1 MDSLSVWSSVVKF
14 PDQVDQVLKELSVV
28 PIADSCRIVKNIVVS
43 GMGGSALGGRIA
55 ASLERESLHIPI
67 IVSTEFHLP
76 NFVDQNTLVVISSYS
91 GNTEETLAS
100 LSEAQSRNA
109 VIFGI
114 CTGGKLAGLIK
125 QKIINGYI
133 IDPVNNPSNQ
143 PRMSLGYAVMSIV
156 AMLNYCGHITLPENL
171 SDLVPYLRSR
181 QSESEKYLS
190 LARHLTGRIPVFI
203 VSEHLKGATHAIKNQ
218 INENAKNFV
227 CQFDLPELN
236 HHLLEGLTFPKTN
249 PENLFFVF
257 IKSNHYH
264 PEVQKRYSLTEEAV
278 KRQNIPYLEICLD
291 GPNRFFETFEL
302 LQAAGYIGF
311 YLSQA
316 NGVDPGPIPWVDW
329 YKDEIRKV
337 V

>member
-1 MDSLSVWSSVVKF
+1 VDSLNVWSSVIKF
-14 PDQVDQVLKELSVV
+14 PDQVDQVLKELSSV
-28 PIADSCRIVKNIVVS
+28 PISDSCRIVKNIVVS

-91 GNTEETLAS
+91 GNTEETLTS

-114 CTGGKLAGLIK
+114 CAGGKLADLIN
-125 QKIINGYI
+125 QKVINGYVFN
-133 IDPVNNPSNQ
+133 PVHNPCNQ
-143 PRMSLGYAVMSIV
+143 PRMSLGYAITSIV
-156 AMLNYCGHITLPENL
+156 ALLNFCGHISLPDNL
-171 SDLVPYLRSR
+171 SQLVPYLRSR
-181 QSESEKYLS
+181 QIESENYLS
-190 LARHLTGRIPVFI
+190 LARHLKERIPVFI
-203 VSEHLKGATHAIKNQ
+203 VSEHLKGAIHAVKNQ

-227 CQFDLPELN
+227 VYFDLPELN
-236 HHLLEGLTFPKTN
+236 HHLLEGLSYPKSN
-249 PENLFFVF
+249 PETLFFVF
-257 IKSNHYH
+257 IKSQHYH
-264 PEVQKRYSLTEEAV
+264 PEVLKRYALTEEAI
-278 KRQNIPYLEICLD
+278 KRQNIPFLEVSLA
-291 GPNRFFETFEL
+291 GPNRFFETYEL

-311 YLSQA
+311 YLSQQ